1 MQSVVKIHFH
11 QNNDMKNQLA
21 LLVVLLLPFS
31 FLFAQNFTGK
41 YITTQ
46 NGIECIVEFKQAAN
60 QQVSG
65 QINIGNEKG
74 TLKGAVANGIASGT
88 IQDASTQQIFKFE
101 AEVAEPMLTFIMYVK
116 DESSG
121 VSVPLTF
128 LMERTSGAGT
138 QSSTT
143 TQPST
148 SNTGNLDP
156 AKAPKKARDAKLVGI
171 WRTTET
177 INSGS
182 GEFYMGMSTDYF
194 MQFTQEGIA
203 GVWQGK
209 SGGGGAGSS
218 FSSEGDS
225 GVTAVY
231 WYSEAA
237 IFTLADPNTKEEV
250 KTKYQFHDGQ
260 LVTTNRNGKYVFWT
274 KIQ

>member
-1 MQSVVKIHFH
+1 
-11 QNNDMKNQLA
+11 MKNQLA
-21 LLVVLLLPFS
+21 LLIALLLPYAVIV
-31 FLFAQNFTGK
+31 AQNFNGK
-41 YITTQ
+41 YATTQ
-46 NGIECIVEFKQAAN
+46 NGIECVVEFKQAAN
-60 QQVSG
+60 QQVTG

-88 IQDASTQQIFKFE
+88 ILDVSTQQVFKFE
-101 AEVAEPMLTFIMYVK
+101 AEIAEAMLTFIMYVK
-116 DESSG
+116 DETSG

-128 LMERTSGAGT
+128 LMERSDGAGT
-138 QSSTT
+138 
-143 TQPST
+143 PST
-148 SNTGNLDP
+148 PPSTANTGNLDM
-156 AKAPKKARDAKLVGI
+156 AKAPKKTRDAKLVGI

-194 MQFTQEGIA
+194 MQFTKEGIA

-209 SGGGGAGSS
+209 SGGGGANTS
-218 FSSEGDS
+218 FSSEGDR
-225 GVTAVY
+225 GVTQVY

-237 IFTLADPNTKEEV
+237 IFTLVDPNTKEEV

-274 KIQ
+274 KLQ